1 MKTRPWASCPGMGGS
16 TTSFGGASFGTA
28 TRGVAP
34 LTSFAVCAAAE
45 SAQSAIAIAITAPTR
60 PTFPATFGRFL
71 AVVIQGLLRESLLA
85 GIISLAR
92 QSRYWTMVL
101 ATRWY
106 RSRPNERTHLR
117 VTSGLYGRHGDD
129 SLSQTHRD
137 GLPCAAR

>member
-1 MKTRPWASCPGMGGS
+1 MKTRPWASCSGMGGS
-16 TTSFGGASFGTA
+16 TTSFGGASLGTA

-60 PTFPATFGRFL
+60 PIFPATFGRFVV
-71 AVVIQGLLRESLLA
+71 VVIQGLLRESLLA

-101 ATRWY
+101 AIPWY
-106 RSRPNERTHLR
+106 QVLTGHGLLKPNQNTAFAHI
-117 VTSGLYGRHGDD
+117 
-129 SLSQTHRD
+129 RD
-137 GLPCAAR
+137 IAAPVRGKDPK

>member
-1 MKTRPWASCPGMGGS
+1 MKTRPWASCSGMGGS

-28 TRGVAP
+28 TSGVAP

-60 PTFPATFGRFL
+60 PTFPATFGRFV

-85 GIISLAR
+85 GIIPLAR

-106 RSRPNERTHLR
+106 RSRGPLNERNSSGGVYLLHL
-117 VTSGLYGRHGDD
+117 Y
-129 SLSQTHRD
+129 
-137 GLPCAAR
+137 

>member
-1 MKTRPWASCPGMGGS
+1 MKTRPWASCSGMGGS

-34 LTSFAVCAAAE
+34 LTPLAVCAAAE

-106 RSRPNERTHLR
+106 RSRPNERTHLS
-117 VTSGLYGRHGDD
+117 VTKGPEGFSPPARMAL
-129 SLSQTHRD
+129 RD
-137 GLPCAAR
+137 PVPTRAVT

>member
-85 GIISLAR
+85 GNISLAPE
-92 QSRYWTMVL
+92 SRHWAQEL
-101 ATRWY
+101 APPWLKFTPQDRTGPTRT
-106 RSRPNERTHLR
+106 SRPPRFSAPDPVRLR
-117 VTSGLYGRHGDD
+117 F
-129 SLSQTHRD
+129 
-137 GLPCAAR
+137 P

>member
-45 SAQSAIAIAITAPTR
+45 TAQSAIAIAITAPTR

-71 AVVIQGLLRESLLA
+71 AVVIQGLLREPLLA
-85 GIISLAR
+85 GIISLPR
-92 QSRYWTMVL
+92 QSRYLTMGF

-106 RSRPNERTHLR
+106 KSPAHEQKHPKGYNR
-117 VTSGLYGRHGDD
+117 
-129 SLSQTHRD
+129 
-137 GLPCAAR
+137 